1 MKVLKLTLKLVNRRD
16 NWLLLFILFLV
27 IFPVSILGSGNI
39 SLDNSSPDSE
49 INEVSVILMIGD
61 GMGFDHV
68 KLARWVETGVNGN
81 LTMDTLPYKG
91 DMTTLD
97 VDGLITDSAA
107 SATAMATGNK
117 TSSLHLS
124 VSPSD
129 EILKTILEYADE
141 FGLSSGLLTTVP
153 INHATPAAFYSH
165 IHDRYLYNKIE
176 DQLISEA
183 KVDIIMGGGK
193 NQFLSTELEKIN
205 SKGYEL
211 IENRSQ
217 LFGTSSERLF
227 GLFSDYDLPYE
238 IDRDR
243 EIIPSLAEMTTKTID
258 ILSKDVEGFF
268 LMVEGGKIDWAA
280 HENDDIN
287 VALETIEFDK
297 AVKVALDYVDSHDN
311 TILIVTADHETGAL
325 DIGSNTLTTPLPS
338 PIYTEEMNEELR
350 INRTEEITTSFGH
363 KQHSDENV
371 PFFMFGKN
379 LAVYNNTTIDNTD
392 IFDICFTH
400 MFSNLGDPSIQIISP
415 LNVSYYETEVQVEVS
430 MSIQPSWLGY
440 SLNNQQ
446 NITPSWSI
454 SQENGNM
461 KTKLTLAKGTH
472 HLVIYANDT
481 LGNMGFKDVWFT
493 IEDPPETTTSTT
505 TSEKATSSYSLPLIL
520 LSLIVWRFYRKK
532 N

>member
-287 VALETIEFDK
+287 VALETI
-297 AVKVALDYVDSHDN
+297 
-311 TILIVTADHETGAL
+311 
-325 DIGSNTLTTPLPS
+325 
-338 PIYTEEMNEELR
+338 
-350 INRTEEITTSFGH
+350 
-363 KQHSDENV
+363 
-371 PFFMFGKN
+371 
-379 LAVYNNTTIDNTD
+379 
-392 IFDICFTH
+392 
-400 MFSNLGDPSIQIISP
+400 
-415 LNVSYYETEVQVEVS
+415 
-430 MSIQPSWLGY
+430 
-440 SLNNQQ
+440 
-446 NITPSWSI
+446 
-454 SQENGNM
+454 
-461 KTKLTLAKGTH
+461 
-472 HLVIYANDT
+472 
-481 LGNMGFKDVWFT
+481 
-493 IEDPPETTTSTT
+493 
-505 TSEKATSSYSLPLIL
+505 
-520 LSLIVWRFYRKK
+520 
-532 N
+532 